1 MPPSAFAPI
10 RRHCYDSGA
19 NEGMGFYAEE
29 MMLQA
34 GLFDHNPHTREII
47 YNFMRLRALRVE
59 VDVKPALGEIH
70 ARASCETFG
79 GKVPMDSN
87 TARQEAIAFST
98 GPSQAITYQI
108 GKLQTDLRLL
118 YFQTDCLFWRC
129 DRSGFIS
136 WTNAGTSPGLPP
148 LRLSQ
153 RSRAIAWDAGLLQ
166 D

>member
-98 GPSQAITYQI
+98 GCRSVRELSLGMPDYCRTKCFPCHVAV
-108 GKLQTDLRLL
+108 KL
-118 YFQTDCLFWRC
+118 
-129 DRSGFIS
+129 
-136 WTNAGTSPGLPP
+136 
-148 LRLSQ
+148 
-153 RSRAIAWDAGLLQ
+153 
-166 D
+166 